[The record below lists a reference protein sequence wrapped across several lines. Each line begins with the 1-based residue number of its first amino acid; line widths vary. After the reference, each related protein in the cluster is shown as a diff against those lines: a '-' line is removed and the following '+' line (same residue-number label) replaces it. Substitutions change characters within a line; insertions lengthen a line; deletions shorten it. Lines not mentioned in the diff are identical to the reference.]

1 MLDTEI
7 IKEWLQRYRDV
18 CRDYEN
24 LLERYSVL
32 EQKYKSIRTTNL
44 TGMPHGT
51 SSTTDNI
58 GEGLARLEELNERIQ
73 EQRALAKAIYKE
85 INEAAFLIRKAKCK
99 NWADKKAVLQCR
111 YLDLMSWND
120 ISELLFGNIDRFW
133 DNEETYLRRT
143 HKLHGAALDD
153 LAELMP
159 LEWIEGGIWNE

>member
-7 IKEWLQRYRDV
+7 IKEWLQRYRDI

-58 GEGLARLEELNERIQ
+58 GEGLARLEELSEKIQ
-73 EQRALAKAIYKE
+73 KQRTLAKEIYQE
-85 INEAAFLIRKAKCK
+85 INDAAFLIQKEKCK

-143 HKLHGAALDD
+143 HKLHGAALED

-159 LEWIEGGIWNE
+159 PELLKEGII